1 MADFIRLAKQEQV
14 LFPNY
19 DSFASGPASCWQVR
33 EALLTFPSIQP
44 LLRRICIGCLF
55 PHLDTKGEKKKKQI
69 FTLFGSGSAGL
80 SLSKSV
86 GGIEGAGWA
95 PALIFKKSF

>member
-1 MADFIRLAKQEQV
+1 MSLADPGSSLD
-14 LFPNY
+14 FPKHPT
-19 DSFASGPASCWQVR
+19 A
-33 EALLTFPSIQP
+33 
-44 LLRRICIGCLF
+44 
-55 PHLDTKGEKKKKQI
+55 TKKNLHQIFVSPFGYCGKKQI
-69 FTLFGSGSAGL
+69 FTLLGSGSAGL

>member
-1 MADFIRLAKQEQV
+1 MRFIQHVAGR
-14 LFPNY
+14 
-19 DSFASGPASCWQVR
+19 SR
-33 EALLTFPSIQP
+33 EAPLTFPSIQL
-44 LLRRICIGCLF
+44 LLRRICIRFLF
-55 PHLDTKGEKKKKQI
+55 PHLDTVGKKQV
-69 FTLFGSGSAGL
+69 FTLLGSGSAGL